1 MTLRVIAL
9 FQFFSTLFK
18 FYSLSLPSVPRPL
31 SLSQKLTCYFICMV
45 ILPLY
50 FCFYLCLM
58 ATKARKARKAT
69 MSVICFLLCSEAC
82 LITIKWTCR

>member
-31 SLSQKLTCYFICMV
+31 SLSQKLTCYFICMDV
-45 ILPLY
+45 LPLY
-50 FCFYLCLM
+50 VLFL
-58 ATKARKARKAT
+58 
-69 MSVICFLLCSEAC
+69 SVPDGHKGQESQEGHHVCHMFPALF
-82 LITIKWTCR
+82 